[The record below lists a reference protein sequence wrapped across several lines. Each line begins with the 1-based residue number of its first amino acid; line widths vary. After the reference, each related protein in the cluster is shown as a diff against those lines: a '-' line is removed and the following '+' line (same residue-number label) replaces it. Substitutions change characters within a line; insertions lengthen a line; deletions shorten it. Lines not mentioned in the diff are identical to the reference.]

1 MGQRLLPWRSGE
13 GEKLW
18 LSMLVDAMEKVSH
31 REVRAAYCDQSVLAA
46 VSVQLARPASPY
58 LHCASR
64 FSLQN

>member
-18 LSMLVDAMEKVSH
+18 LSMLVDAMEKASQPQL
-31 REVRAAYCDQSVLAA
+31 RAAYCDQSVLAA
-46 VSVQLARPASPY
+46 VSVQLARPASPS
-58 LHCASR
+58 LHCASH